1 MRNILSLLSIISITL
16 LLSACVGVSNETN
29 GLLSFETV
37 DNQIE
42 VSFTG
47 DLNERYEL
55 LLDQLKDID
64 KESTVAVVTT
74 STANLFHELNIK
86 MDAVPTSQQL
96 HPDLLDLIKNNGLKT
111 IGNAYQLN
119 LEVLTEVNPDIIFMA
134 DSLDIPEALSN
145 YRVLALPQ
153 STYYDIFLTLSL
165 LEHVFEAE
173 QTIQPILKSLSE
185 EHLQAL
191 TLADDI
197 TDNTTIG
204 VVQFIFGQ
212 IQYNSQTSLIGSIL
226 SLLPVTNVFAT
237 QEGNAGTLNLELL
250 LSYNPDVIVVHGFG
264 DNPDQA
270 LQVFLA
276 QIRDE
281 QGLWQTLDA
290 VKNNRIIVLGSAFIG
305 PSSDTRVTKAI
316 LEIVTQLVD
325 YEQAN

>member
-237 QEGNAGTLNLELL
+237 QEGNTGTLNLELL